1 MGTPARRAALRTLI
15 ALGLFAAA
23 CSGGHSP
30 AAPTP
35 TVTPPSSPAPAP
47 APATPAPPRPWTLQA
62 DGVPRFITRDYID
75 LAPILRISR
84 FRSAEGHSYADAV
97 ESCRSMKHYFQPRS
111 TADWSSVRVFSPVT
125 GVIARTTLEWAGTQL
140 EIQSDAYPAFS
151 VVLFH
156 VNLAAGLGEG
166 SRLGAGQAIGTH
178 IGSQTT
184 SDVAVRVDSTEGM
197 RLVSY
202 FDAVTDEVFDQY
214 RLRGVASRETLI
226 ISRSDR
232 DANPLTC
239 DGEAFTSRGA
249 IEGWLSLH

>member
-1 MGTPARRAALRTLI
+1 M
-15 ALGLFAAA
+15 
-23 CSGGHSP
+23 
-30 AAPTP
+30 
-35 TVTPPSSPAPAP
+35 
-47 APATPAPPRPWTLQA
+47 
-62 DGVPRFITRDYID
+62 PRFISSDYID
-75 LAPILRISR
+75 LAPIVRISR

-111 TADWSSVRVFSPVT
+111 TADWGAVRIFSPVT

-156 VNLAAGLGEG
+156 VNLAAGIGEG
-166 SRLGAGQAIGTH
+166 TRLEAGQSIGTH

-184 SDVAVRVDSTEGM
+184 SDVAVRVNSTDGV

-202 FDAVTDEVFDQY
+202 FDAVADPVFDQY
-214 RLRGVASRETLI
+214 RMRGVGSREALI

-249 IEGWLSLH
+249 IEGWLALR